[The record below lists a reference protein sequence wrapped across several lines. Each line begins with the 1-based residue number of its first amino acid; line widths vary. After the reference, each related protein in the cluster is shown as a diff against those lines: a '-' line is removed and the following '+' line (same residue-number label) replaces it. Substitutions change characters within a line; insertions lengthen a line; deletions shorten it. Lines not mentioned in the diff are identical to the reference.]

1 MPHRRRIIAAFV
13 AALVALV
20 PSAVTAC
27 GTMPHDADG
36 TLDRAR
42 DGVLV
47 VGVSEHRPWT
57 VIDDEGRVH
66 GSEADLIRGFA
77 DGIGAE
83 IKWRPAPESV
93 LAGDVKEGRVDVM
106 IGGLTADTPWTDK
119 IAVTR
124 PYVTVA
130 TEDGGSDDM
139 VMGVRQGENE
149 LLVELERHLA
159 REHGEIR

>member
-57 VIDDEGRVH
+57 HVDDEGRVT
-66 GSEADLIRGFA
+66 GSEADLITSFA
-77 DGIGAE
+77 ESIDATVD
-83 IKWRPAPESV
+83 WAPAPESV
-93 LAGDVKEGRVDVM
+93 LATKVKDDEVDVV
-106 IGGLTADTPWTDK
+106 IGGLTATSPWSSFM
-119 IAVTR
+119 ALTR
-124 PYVTVA
+124 PYQTVG
-130 TEDGGSDDM
+130 EEKM
-139 VMGVRQGENE
+139 VMGVRLGENE
-149 LLVELERHLA
+149 LLVNLERHLA
-159 REHGEIR
+159 REFGEIE